1 MSGFAEVSDILWRE
15 RELLDVLL
23 FKLDQERLLLAD
35 GNVRWLARAA
45 REIDRVLEQ
54 VRLTELARAMEVDAL
69 AADLELAPGANLAE
83 LAAASPSPWA
93 ELFVAHRAAF
103 ITLTE
108 EIRACA
114 TVNRHALD
122 AAWQVANDALLAL
135 SSGAERSVTD

>member
-1 MSGFAEVSDILWRE
+1 MSGFAEVSDIFWRE

-45 REIDRVLEQ
+45 REIDLVLEQ
-54 VRLTELARAMEVDAL
+54 VRLTEVTRAMEADVLAVDL
-69 AADLELAPGANLAE
+69 GLEPGANLAE

-103 ITLTE
+103 ATLTG
-108 EIRACA
+108 EIRSCA
-114 TVNRHALD
+114 TSNRNALD
-122 AAWQVANDALLAL
+122 VAWQAAADALLAL
-135 SSGAERSVTD
+135 SPGGGD